1 MNDEHWKRN
10 TLLVGGLV
18 GLAIGL
24 LSAFLRIREAESK
37 NQTVNIKSKDS
48 VQVGLALFNF
58 IKNII

>member
-18 GLAIGL
+18 GLTIGL

-37 NQTVNIKSKDS
+37 NQTVNIKSKDTA
-48 VQVGLALFNF
+48 QVGLALFNF